1 MYMKTIELKVT
12 PIGNS
17 RGIRI
22 PAAVLKRHRIGDHL
36 LLEERSD
43 GLMLYPQDPPTE
55 KLSWEETA
63 REMAAAREDWSAWD
77 KSAAD
82 GLDGVPWVE
91 HGARGVSEPQSRY
104 GAGPR
109 KSVKK

>member
-1 MYMKTIELKVT
+1 MKTITVKVT

-22 PAAVLKRHRIGDHL
+22 PSELLKRYRIGDSL
-36 LLEERSD
+36 LMEERSE
-43 GLMLYPQDPPTE
+43 GLMLYPQKPPAQ

-77 KSAAD
+77 VIAAD
-82 GLDGVPWVE
+82 GLESVPWE
-91 HGARGVSEPQSRY
+91 ARQSSRVSEQKSRY
-104 GAGPR
+104 GSHPHPTR
-109 KSVKK
+109 KK